1 MLEHSQLGYM
11 TLSLSLHQQM
21 HMVIDLQDSVDE

>member
-1 MLEHSQLGYM
+1 MLEHLQPGYV

-21 HMVIDLQDSVDE
+21 HMVIDLQDYVNE